1 MDMRS
6 VRGLA
11 EANARFDFLPEAA
24 KEQMGVEVAIIA
36 RDVLGAQRRDV
47 AKDTGLLRG
56 ALTIQAQIERLRAR
70 VGLLGKNGRGA
81 GRRIG
86 NAFYGRFVEFG
97 RRAQTV
103 VVTRRSRR
111 KIKGNGRSTARQ
123 ISYPTAPSARLRR
136 RGPNKG
142 TPIGSP
148 YKMSVKALTAR
159 PFVRVD
165 RPEHNFEPRLAAFW
179 AGLVARGWGS

>member
-11 EANARFDFLPEAA
+11 EANARLDFLPTAA
-24 KEQMGVEVAIIA
+24 KEQMGVEVGLIA
-36 RDVLGAQRRDV
+36 RDVLAAQRRDV

-56 ALTIQAQIERLRAR
+56 ALTVQLQIERLRAR

-86 NAFYGRFVEFG
+86 HAFYGRFVEFG

-103 VVTRRSRR
+103 VVTRGAKRR
-111 KIKGNGRSTARQ
+111 VRGNGRTTARTVT
-123 ISYPTAPSARLRR
+123 YDTAPVARLRR

-148 YKMSVKALTAR
+148 YKMRVSALSAR

-165 RPEHNFEPRLAAFW
+165 RPEHDYQQRLAAFW
-179 AGLVARGWGS
+179 AGLMARGWGS